1 MNAVSGHLLMPM
13 SAKKAATALCT
24 LPVGC
29 PSHSTCTQTTMP
41 IQHLAATLMLTLALT
56 TAQAQMTVAG
66 QSYEATVKLASK
78 ELQLNGVG
86 VRAVAIFKA
95 YTVGLYL
102 TQKAN
107 TAEAIIATTGPKHM
121 QMRMLMDVDAKEFVK
136 AVDVGMKRNTPEAEL
151 PSLVARMTQF
161 EDTVHAVN
169 KVRKG
174 DVVDLDWLPGKG
186 MQFKLNGQTRGAVIE
201 GEDFYAALLRIF
213 IGDKPVDKALKAG
226 LLGA

>member
-1 MNAVSGHLLMPM
+1 M
-13 SAKKAATALCT
+13 CT

-29 PSHSTCTQTTMP
+29 PSPSTQTKTTMH

-66 QSYEATVKLASK
+66 QSYEATAKLASK

-102 TQKAN
+102 TQRAN
-107 TAEAIIATTGPKHM
+107 TAEAIIATPGPKHI

-186 MQFKLNGQTRGAVIE
+186 MQFKLNGQARGAVIE

>member
-1 MNAVSGHLLMPM
+1 MHIP
-13 SAKKAATALCT
+13 
-24 LPVGC
+24 
-29 PSHSTCTQTTMP
+29 
-41 IQHLAATLMLTLALT
+41 HLAASLMLTFVLAT
-56 TAQAQMTVAG
+56 APAQAQMTVAG
-66 QSYEATVKLASK
+66 QSYEATVKLASS
-78 ELQLNGVG
+78 ELHLNGVG

-102 TQKAN
+102 MQKAG
-107 TAEAIIATTGPKHM
+107 TADAVIATPGPKHL

-136 AVDVGMKRNTPEAEL
+136 AVDVGMKRNTPEADL
-151 PSLVARMTQF
+151 PSLVARMTRF

-186 MQFKLNGQTRGAVIE
+186 LQFKLNGQARGTVIE

-213 IGDKPVDKALKAG
+213 IGDKPVDKGLKAG